1 MPKIY
6 RNFVNCEHKKSLDS
20 PRGHYNQYIDLAPQI
35 VEKTVENVENLG
47 IFRIISG
54 IFPVENSKS

>member
-1 MPKIY
+1 M
-6 RNFVNCEHKKSLDS
+6 NCEHKKSLDN
-20 PRGHYNQYIDLAPQI
+20 PLGHYNQYIDLAPQI

-54 IFPVENSKS
+54 IFLVENSKS

>member
-1 MPKIY
+1 MSI
-6 RNFVNCEHKKSLDS
+6 KKALTAHAATTISILTL
-20 PRGHYNQYIDLAPQI
+20 HPQI